1 MSTGKR
7 RLVPTETQLVKA
19 ILELLQRHPKV
30 ALAWRTNTGAAKFGE
45 RFVRF
50 GYPGVSDIIGM
61 LKNGKFIA
69 IEVKTPRAAKKP
81 SSGLTEAQSAF
92 LKVVARSSGVAFV
105 ATSPVAVL
113 RLLNEI

>member
-19 ILELLQRHPKV
+19 ILQLLQHHPKV

-61 LKNGKFIA
+61 LKSGKLLA
-69 IEVKTPRAAKKP
+69 IEVKRPRQKP
-81 SSGLTEAQSAF
+81 TEAQQRF
-92 LKVVARSSGVAFV
+92 LEAIGRHGGIAFV
-105 ATSPVAVL
+105 ATSLEAVL
-113 RLLNEI
+113 KLLEQV